1 MEKQAFIAVVISI
14 LIIILYQEYMRRFYP
29 PVQPPAK
36 ETATRPSE
44 ERPAPQVAPERPPAP
59 TAAPAEVAR
68 GVPVVPVREVTVE
81 TPDYIALFTNQGAR
95 LKSFRLKRYRAGVEA
110 GSPLIDMVSR
120 APGMEYPL
128 GLRLADTPTGTDQ
141 GVVYEVRG
149 VDLNLQAGGGGG
161 LTFIGATPSGQR
173 VVKEFTFSGSSYAV
187 EVGVSIAG
195 SPQGATLLF
204 TTGGKNKGV
213 KGDALFEGLIALR
226 EGDLT
231 REWPDDIEGRLNL
244 NAPLSWAGFG
254 YTYFVSA
261 LIPRRAWRR
270 TPRWRQVQGGI
281 AGSSWKPAAG
291 SFRVRNAPPAT
302 GSSWAP
308 RCSTCSSPLTAVVEQ
323 SIDFGY
329 FGFIS
334 VPMLH
339 ALHFFQTYT
348 GNYGLDI
355 ILLTLIIK
363 LLLWP
368 LTQKSFVSMKR
379 MQKLQPQMQR
389 LKEKF
394 GDDKTRLNKEMMD
407 LYKRNK
413 VNPLG
418 GCLPML
424 LQFPFFIGFYNALLT
439 PIELRH
445 ASFLWIKDL
454 SRPDWESLPFSAFG
468 YEVGIPVLVLL
479 MGASMFIQ
487 QWMSPA
493 IGDPNQRRMMM
504 LMPLI
509 FTVIFVSFP
518 VGTDDLLVREQPS
531 EHPSAIHE
539 STGKSVDGLR
549 PAAPG
554 PSRPVDERFVM
565 RQVEM
570 EGETLDEA
578 ITKALNLL
586 GVERDK
592 VSLDILAEEKMGP
605 ARFWTPE
612 CPGPCHHPGGR
623 GGRSGRRSPGQPG
636 RRGGA
641 VGQAGRNAAGGAC
654 RG

>member
-1 MEKQAFIAVVISI
+1 MEKRAFIAVVLSI
-14 LIIILYQEYMRRFYP
+14 LIIILYQEYVRRFHP
-29 PVQPPAK
+29 PAPPPAK
-36 ETATRPSE
+36 ETATRPPE
-44 ERPAPQVAPERPPAP
+44 APPVPQSASKPSPVAPD
-59 TAAPAEVAR
+59 APAGTAR
-68 GVPVVPVREVTVE
+68 HLPVREVTVE
-81 TPDYIALFTNQGAR
+81 TPHYIARLTSQGAR
-95 LKSFRLKRYRAGVEA
+95 LKSFRLKRYRAGVA
-110 GSPLIDMVSR
+110 ADSPLIEMVSPG
-120 APGMEYPL
+120 PGMEYPL

-149 VDLNLQAGGGGG
+149 VDLNLEAGGDGS
-161 LTFIGATPSGQR
+161 LTFVGATPSGQR
-173 VVKEFTFSGSSYAV
+173 VVKQLTFSGSSYSV

-195 SPQGATLLF
+195 SPQGVTLLL
-204 TTGGKNKGV
+204 TTGGEHKGV

-244 NAPLSWAGFG
+244 NAPLSWVGFG

-261 LIPRRAWRR
+261 LVPAEGVEADA
-270 TPRWRQVQGGI
+270 TVAPG
-281 AGSSWKPAAG
+281 AGRDRGFVLETRGRVLSSQEPTARYQLFMGPKVLSLLK
-291 SFRVRNAPPAT
+291 SFDR
-302 GSSWAP
+302 G
-308 RCSTCSSPLTAVVEQ
+308 LEQ

-389 LKEKF
+389 LKDKF
-394 GDDKTRLNKEMMD
+394 GDDRTRLNKEMMD

-413 VNPLG
+413 VNPVG

-468 YEVGIPVLVLL
+468 YDVGIPVLVLL

-493 IGDPNQRRMMM
+493 IGDPNQRRIMM

-518 VGTDDLLVREQPS
+518 S
-531 EHPSAIHE
+531 
-539 STGKSVDGLR
+539 GLTIYW
-549 PAAPG
+549 
-554 PSRPVDERFVM
+554 FVN
-565 RQVEM
+565 
-570 EGETLDEA
+570 
-578 ITKALNLL
+578 NLL
-586 GVERDK
+586 SILQQYMINRKER
-592 VSLDILAEEKMGP
+592 
-605 ARFWTPE
+605 
-612 CPGPCHHPGGR
+612 
-623 GGRSGRRSPGQPG
+623 
-636 RRGGA
+636 
-641 VGQAGRNAAGGAC
+641 
-654 RG
+654 